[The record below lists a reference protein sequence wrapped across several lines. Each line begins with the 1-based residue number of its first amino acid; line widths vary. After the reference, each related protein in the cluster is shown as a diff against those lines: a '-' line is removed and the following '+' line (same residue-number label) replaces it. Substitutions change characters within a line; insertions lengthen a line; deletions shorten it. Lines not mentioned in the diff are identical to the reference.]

1 MVFSSLLFIFIF
13 LPVTLALY
21 YLFPKRVRN
30 IVILVTSL
38 IFYTWGEP
46 VYIVIMLFS
55 TVFDYVNGRLIQK
68 NINNNNNKAAKAVL
82 IFSIAVNLGLLCFF
96 KYYGFIINN
105 INELFNLSIHVKSIP
120 LPLGIS
126 FYTFQ
131 TMSYVIDVYKR
142 VVPAQKNF
150 INFATYISMFPQL
163 LAGPI
168 VKYRDVEKEITDRRE
183 SLQLFSEGIEL
194 FIKGLFKKVFI
205 ANNIGAIWSVIK
217 VLPLDQLSVVSAWV
231 GIIAFTFQIYFD
243 FSGYSDMARGLARM
257 FGFKLPLNFDHP
269 YASKSITE
277 FWRRWHMTL
286 GSWFRE
292 YVYIPL
298 GGNRTTRYKHYRN
311 IFIVWFL
318 TGLWHG
324 ANWNFVL
331 WGLYYGIFV
340 TLEKMFLLKWLEKLP
355 GILRNI
361 YSLLIVIVG
370 WVLFEFES
378 VSGILNFLGVM
389 FGVNA
394 CRFIDTTAVYY
405 IYTNAILFVIML
417 LCSTPIPSKVLET
430 VRFKSEKIKIA
441 AFFALYIAMMFI
453 CTSYLVNQSF
463 NPFLYFRF

>member
-30 IVILVTSL
+30 IVILITSL
-38 IFYTWGEP
+38 IFYAWGEP

-55 TVFDYVNGRLIQK
+55 TVFDYINGRLIQE
-68 NINNNNNKAAKAVL
+68 NISSNNNKAAKAVL

-105 INELFNLSIHVKSIP
+105 INGLFNLSIHVKSIP

-131 TMSYVIDVYKR
+131 TMSYIIDVYKR

-168 VKYRDVEKEITDRRE
+168 VKYRDVEKEITNRKE

-217 VLPLDQLSVVSAWV
+217 VLPLDQLSIVSAWV

-257 FGFKLPLNFDHP
+257 FGFQLPLNFVHP

-355 GILRNI
+355 RILRNI
-361 YSLLIVIVG
+361 YSLLVVIVG

-394 CRFIDTTAVYY
+394 YRFIDTTAIYY
-405 IYTNAILFVIML
+405 MYTNAALFIIML
-417 LCSTPIPSKVLET
+417 LCSTPIPSKVLSST
-430 VRFKSEKIKIA
+430 RFKSEKIKIA
-441 AFFALYIAMMFI
+441 AFSALYIAMMFI
-453 CTSYLVNQSF
+453 CTSYLVNQSY